1 MIPKGYALYEYTDNY
16 IVVMVTDFLLML
28 EDAPKYIEYDNK
40 TYIREMIQAAL
51 QSEEAGDSIYSTYM
65 QYYYLI
71 GNVMMKRGVS
81 GRMKL

>member
-40 TYIREMIQAAL
+40 TYIREMIQAIPDDL
-51 QSEEAGDSIYSTYM
+51 
-65 QYYYLI
+65 L
-71 GNVMMKRGVS
+71 GNVCSMRKYIIR
-81 GRMKL
+81 K